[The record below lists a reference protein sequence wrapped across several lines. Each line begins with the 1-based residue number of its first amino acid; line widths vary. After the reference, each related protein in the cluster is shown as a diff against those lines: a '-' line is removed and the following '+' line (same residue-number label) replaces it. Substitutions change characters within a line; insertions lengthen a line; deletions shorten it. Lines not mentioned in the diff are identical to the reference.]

1 VVSVISYTVE
11 VTDMRVAPA
20 IHLSAEV
27 RVQLQGLVRRRTTPV
42 RVVERCRIV
51 LLAADGLQD
60 KQIAERMSVTSR
72 MAARW
77 RNRFLEQGL
86 SGLVK
91 DAPRPGRTPTISADK
106 VAEIVAKTTQSAP
119 ANATQWSRSTM
130 AQLAGISES
139 SVGRI
144 WRAHGLKPHR
154 VESFKIS
161 NDPHFAAKLDDVV
174 GLYLDPPEHALV
186 LSVDEKSQIQ
196 ALDRTQPALPMKKG
210 RGQTMTHDY
219 KRNGTTT
226 LFAALNTANG
236 EVYHLCQQRHR
247 HQKWLKFLRMIDK
260 AVPAGKQIHIICDNY
275 GTHKHERVQ
284 RWLEKHKR
292 FHVHFTPT
300 SASWLNMIERFFRD
314 LTENRI
320 RRGVFQD
327 LEQLIMAIGEYI
339 DGHNKNPKPFI
350 WTAKANDILEKV
362 TRAETALNKRRPA

>member
-1 VVSVISYTVE
+1 
-11 VTDMRVAPA
+11 MRVAPA
-20 IHLSAEV
+20 IRLDPEAEAE
-27 RVQLQGLVRRRTTPV
+27 LHKLIRRRTTPV

-51 LLAADGLQD
+51 LLAAAGLQD
-60 KQIAERMSVTSR
+60 KQIAERLSVAPA

-77 RNRFLEQGL
+77 RCRFLAQGVT
-86 SGLVK
+86 GLLQ
-91 DAPRPGRTPTISADK
+91 DAPRPGRTPTINAAK
-106 VAEIVAKTTQSAP
+106 VAEIVAKTTQATP
-119 ANATQWSRSTM
+119 PHTTQWSRSTM
-130 AQLAGISES
+130 AIEAGISES

-144 WRAHGLKPHR
+144 WRTHGLKPHR

-161 NDPHFAAKLDDVV
+161 NDPQFAAKLEDIV
-174 GLYLDPPEHALV
+174 GLYLNPPEHALV

-196 ALDRTQPALPMKKG
+196 ALDRTQPGLPMKKG

-247 HQKWLKFLRMIDK
+247 HQEWLRFLRIIDHTV
-260 AVPAGKQIHIICDNY
+260 AEQKQIHIICDNY
-275 GTHKHERVQ
+275 ATHKHERVQ
-284 RWLEKHKR
+284 RWLARHKR

-314 LTENRI
+314 LTAKRI
-320 RRGVFQD
+320 RRGIFQD
-327 LEQLIMAIGEYI
+327 LEQLIMAIGDYI
-339 DGHNKNPKPFI
+339 DRHNQSPKPFI

-362 TRAETALNKRRPA
+362 TRARTALLKA